1 MSEQI
6 DKLEAGIIA
15 GLRLL
20 QISKETKMHP
30 DCSARSFEA
39 AIETVIDAFAQWRA
53 EGRDGAEP

>member
-20 QISKETKMHP
+20 QRVSKETKMHP
-30 DCSARSFEA
+30 DCSASFEA